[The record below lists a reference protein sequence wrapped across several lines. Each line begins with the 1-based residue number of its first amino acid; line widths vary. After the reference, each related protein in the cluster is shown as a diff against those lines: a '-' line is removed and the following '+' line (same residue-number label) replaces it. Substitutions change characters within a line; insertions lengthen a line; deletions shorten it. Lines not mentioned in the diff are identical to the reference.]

1 MYPQIERNELRG
13 RGVLSTMTQNGTR
26 TFLTRRKFLQ
36 LLGGLTITTA
46 TVIGYGRALEPH
58 WVDVETI
65 PLAVA
70 GLPANLSG
78 KRIGQLSDIH
88 LSQYF
93 SPDRLLAA
101 VETINALAPDWLFLT
116 GDYVGDDARSAQGLI
131 EPLRQLKMPTFASF
145 GNHDHWSNLA
155 IVQSMLTQTPV
166 KILRNAATQLADQ
179 LWVAGIDDLWSGRP
193 DLKAAL
199 RDVPT
204 GVTTL
209 LLAHEPDFFDRVVQQ
224 QAPVAV
230 QFSGHSHGGQV
241 RLPLLQAGAD
251 GLHTY
256 APILPRYA
264 KHYPM
269 GLRKIGE
276 RQVYTNRGLGVWPI
290 PYRLNC
296 RPELSLFTLQPRS

>member
-1 MYPQIERNELRG
+1 M
-13 RGVLSTMTQNGTR
+13 
-26 TFLTRRKFLQ
+26 
-36 LLGGLTITTA
+36 
-46 TVIGYGRALEPH
+46 
-58 WVDVETI
+58 
-65 PLAVA
+65 
-70 GLPANLSG
+70 PANLSG

-93 SPDRLLAA
+93 SPDRLLAT
-101 VETINALAPDWLFLT
+101 VETVNTLAPDWLFLT
-116 GDYVGDDARSAQGLI
+116 GDYVGDDARSAEGLI

-155 IVQSMLTQTPV
+155 IVQSMLAQTPV
-166 KILRNAATQLADQ
+166 KILRNAATQLGDR

-199 RDVPT
+199 RDIPT

-224 QAPVAV
+224 QAPVVV
-230 QFSGHSHGGQV
+230 QFSGHSHGGSW
-241 RLPLLQAGAD
+241 LPLLPSWRRRSTHLCANFCRAMPNIIQWAC
-251 GLHTY
+251 
-256 APILPRYA
+256 A
-264 KHYPM
+264 KSVIARCIP
-269 GLRKIGE
+269 
-276 RQVYTNRGLGVWPI
+276 NRGLGVWPI